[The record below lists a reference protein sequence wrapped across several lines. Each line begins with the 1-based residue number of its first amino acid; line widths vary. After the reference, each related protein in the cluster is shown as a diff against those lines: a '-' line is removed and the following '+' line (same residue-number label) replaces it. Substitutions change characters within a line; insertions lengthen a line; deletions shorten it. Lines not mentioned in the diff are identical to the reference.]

1 MFFKPVLPV
10 LEYIVFYDYIKT
22 ELCENKDK
30 VELQCNG
37 KCHLAKELAKAS
49 DTQKDNK
56 DKKLVSVET
65 TLVFCKDLEAFLALP
80 IVFISSKNKICTYYN
95 SLYAHLRIAK
105 FLRPPIYSV

>member
-56 DKKLVSVET
+56 DKKLISVET
-65 TLVFCKDLEAFLALP
+65 TLVYCQDIDAFLTLLT
-80 IVFISSKNKICTYYN
+80 VFCSSQNKVNTYYQ

-105 FLRPPIYSV
+105 FLRPPII